1 MPTVMSWPEW
11 ARYDAVSLATLVR
24 QGQVTPAELAGQV
37 ADGIAMLDPM
47 LNAVI
52 EVFGDVVDDPQK
64 DGMRPEGPFSGV
76 PCLMQDLGPMIKGRR
91 QEFGARLMAGH
102 VAARDSFLTT
112 RIRAAGL
119 NILGRTTTSEFGVC
133 ASAENPRV
141 SVTRNPWSREHTSG
155 GSSAGS
161 GAMVAAGVIPISH
174 AGGESGSI
182 RIPAGINGTIGL
194 KPSRGVFS
202 CAPEDSD
209 LMSVASIQ
217 GCHTRTVRDTALF
230 VDACRGSAPGEF
242 MPYWSAAE
250 PYAQLIQRDPGRLR
264 IALSHEWGDYRASA
278 HIVEELSFAG
288 RLFEALGHR
297 VDWASPAIDFRAAYD
312 AQTTCCLT
320 NIAQTIDR
328 LSRLGGHAR
337 PPADLI
343 EPMNLRIWEAGIGV
357 PYSARAQMQAV
368 FNTTARGFGAFFEDW
383 DILLTPI
390 STATTPRL
398 GTMDYLTLNDSDSPL
413 QWFGKLWAL
422 YAYTPLGNLAGTPGL
437 SLPMGVHD
445 NGLPLGIQALS
456 RPGNDG
462 QLLQFGAQVER
473 ALNGRWNGGRLPPT
487 HVTRAPLV

>member
-1 MPTVMSWPEW
+1 MSWPEW

-52 EVFGDVVDDPQK
+52 EVFGDVVDGPQK

-250 PYAQLIQRDPGRLR
+250 PYA
-264 IALSHEWGDYRASA
+264 
-278 HIVEELSFAG
+278 
-288 RLFEALGHR
+288 
-297 VDWASPAIDFRAAYD
+297 
-312 AQTTCCLT
+312 
-320 NIAQTIDR
+320 
-328 LSRLGGHAR
+328 
-337 PPADLI
+337 
-343 EPMNLRIWEAGIGV
+343 
-357 PYSARAQMQAV
+357 
-368 FNTTARGFGAFFEDW
+368 
-383 DILLTPI
+383 
-390 STATTPRL
+390 
-398 GTMDYLTLNDSDSPL
+398 
-413 QWFGKLWAL
+413 
-422 YAYTPLGNLAGTPGL
+422 
-437 SLPMGVHD
+437 
-445 NGLPLGIQALS
+445 
-456 RPGNDG
+456 
-462 QLLQFGAQVER
+462 
-473 ALNGRWNGGRLPPT
+473 
-487 HVTRAPLV
+487 